1 MHRGYALCTP
11 PDLADPCSRP
21 DRTSHHARGVANRLT
36 LASGIPK
43 PRLVP
48 LQPPILDV
56 RDLVIRFPAFTLGP
70 LSFAIGGG
78 ETVALLGANAA
89 GKTTLLRAVTG
100 RLHDR
105 SGTIALAGREIRDA
119 PPEWRARI
127 GFAAE
132 APLADPALRVRE
144 WFHFLADAYP
154 GWQRHEERALVDRL
168 DIDTSVR
175 VGTLSRGSQVKVAF
189 VAAEAYRPD
198 LLVLDEPTN
207 GLDPVVRMAF
217 LSLLRERFSNAP
229 DRALLFS
236 SHLLEDVEALC
247 DRALLIRDGELVREC
262 SRAEMGEARAAGRLT
277 ELVADV
283 LRSRG

>member
-1 MHRGYALCTP
+1 MS
-11 PDLADPCSRP
+11 DLS
-21 DRTSHHARGVANRLT
+21 
-36 LASGIPK
+36 
-43 PRLVP
+43 
-48 LQPPILDV
+48 V
-56 RDLVIRFPAFTLGP
+56 RYPAFTLGP
-70 LSFAIGGG
+70 LSFTIHGG

-105 SGTIALAGREIRDA
+105 SGTISLAGREIADA
-119 PPEWRARI
+119 PPAWRARI

-144 WFHFLADAYP
+144 WFHFLADVYP
-154 GWQRHEERALVDRL
+154 GWHRQEEQELVERL
-168 DIDTSVR
+168 GVDTSLR
-175 VGTLSRGSQVKVAF
+175 IGTLSRGTQVKVAF

-217 LSLLRERFSNAP
+217 LSLLRERFSQAP

-247 DRALLIRDGELVREC
+247 DRALLIRDGKLVREC
-262 SRAEMGEARAAGRLT
+262 SGAELSEARAAGRLT

-283 LRSRG
+283 LRTPA